1 MSENLV
7 LPKTSLWELCGHGF
21 GPRQVLPHRTLL
33 TVCHRSDALA
43 TIAFTVA
50 APVREALL
58 SPWFTRWKL
67 YFREMGSLE
76 VTNLG
81 GLANSS

>member
-1 MSENLV
+1 MV
-7 LPKTSLWELCGHGF
+7 LPKTGLWELYGRGF

-33 TVCHRSDALA
+33 TECRRSDALA
-43 TIAFTVA
+43 TVAFAVAA
-50 APVREALL
+50 APVREALP